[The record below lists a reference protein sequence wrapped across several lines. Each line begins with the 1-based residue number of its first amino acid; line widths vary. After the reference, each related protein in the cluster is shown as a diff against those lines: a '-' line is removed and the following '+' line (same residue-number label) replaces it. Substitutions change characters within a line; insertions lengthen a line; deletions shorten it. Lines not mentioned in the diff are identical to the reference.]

1 MTFMPNL
8 AEAELGKVIRDV
20 SVGFLKYSGFSVLKD
35 NTPPKRDMDLTLQDY
50 RSFQDMARQNA
61 LFAERDFKT
70 RNQKQ
75 RTGWGLVQR
84 SRALSEGEAE
94 TPMGTAPITSPY
106 IYLKFKTYLL
116 TVC

>member
-1 MTFMPNL
+1 MAASAVDPI
-8 AEAELGKVIRDV
+8 AKEALIAVQGAS
-20 SVGFLKYSGFSVLKD
+20 SVPV
-35 NTPPKRDMDLTLQDY
+35 T
-50 RSFQDMARQNA
+50 

-94 TPMGTAPITSPY
+94 TPMGAPPMNIPHFAIQSARH
-106 IYLKFKTYLL
+106 LKFKTYLL

>member
-1 MTFMPNL
+1 MEPLSWYSRYSSWLF
-8 AEAELGKVIRDV
+8 IF
-20 SVGFLKYSGFSVLKD
+20 VGGF
-35 NTPPKRDMDLTLQDY
+35 R
-50 RSFQDMARQNA
+50 A

-94 TPMGTAPITSPY
+94 KPMGAPPMDIPHFAIQSAHH
-106 IYLKFKTYLL
+106 LKFKTCLL

>member
-1 MTFMPNL
+1 M
-8 AEAELGKVIRDV
+8 AEARPSKLLGMPSFGLLYIYMGKLWVFAELAQ
-20 SVGFLKYSGFSVLKD
+20 
-35 NTPPKRDMDLTLQDY
+35 NTPIWPVLDL
-50 RSFQDMARQNA
+50 SSPA

-94 TPMGTAPITSPY
+94 TPMGTAPMDIPHFAIQSAHH
-106 IYLKFKTYLL
+106 LKFKTYLL

>member
-1 MTFMPNL
+1 MGVGGSKRQWINEL
-8 AEAELGKVIRDV
+8 ANI
-20 SVGFLKYSGFSVLKD
+20 
-35 NTPPKRDMDLTLQDY
+35 
-50 RSFQDMARQNA
+50 A

-94 TPMGTAPITSPY
+94 TPMGAAPMDIPHFAIQSDHH
-106 IYLKFKTYLL
+106 LKIKTYLL